1 MTIAD
6 TFCNFDIKRTIMIV
20 ATSVIHRPLSGTI
33 AVSATFAK
41 ER

>member
-6 TFCNFDIKRTIMIV
+6 TFCNFDIKRTIMII
-20 ATSVIHRPLSGTI
+20 AASVIHRPLSRTI
-33 AVSATFAK
+33 TVPATFAK